1 MENIINRRKFLADT
15 SLSAAGIVLGGNLAA
30 NTTKREPGTQ
40 SFNIMKEV
48 MKYRKIDTHMHV
60 RASEGDVEKQ
70 IDMADRLGID
80 RMVIVN
86 PSAANPEAFRKNN
99 DSVNKVVR
107 QYPGRFMA
115 LFALNV
121 LYQKESLDEISRC
134 ADMGFLGYKCYTI
147 AKINSPVH
155 FPIIEKLIDH
165 KMIIHVHAVGY
176 NGYWRSNFWIKYAP
190 NGSEP
195 EDYVD
200 AAKRYP
206 EADFQYAHIGGS
218 GDWEYACKAIKDYP
232 NIYVDIAGSDNEDGM
247 TDFAVKCLGEDR
259 VFFGT
264 DGSPY
269 QGVGNVLASSLN
281 DLQKKKVFFDN
292 YNNLLKKGGR
302 NVA

>member
-1 MENIINRRKFLADT
+1 MLSYDIMEEA
-15 SLSAAGIVLGGNLAA
+15 
-30 NTTKREPGTQ
+30 
-40 SFNIMKEV
+40 

-60 RASEGDVEKQ
+60 RGGPGGDAEKQ

-80 RMVIVN
+80 KMVIVN
-86 PSAANPEAFRKNN
+86 PSAPNPEGFRKNN
-99 DSVNKVVR
+99 DSVYGVIKK
-107 QYPGRFMA
+107 YPDRFMGF
-115 LFALNV
+115 FALNV
-121 LYQKESLDEISRC
+121 LYQKESLEEISRC

-155 FPIIEKLIDH
+155 FPIIEKLIDN
-165 KMIIHVHAVGY
+165 KMLIHIHAVGY
-176 NGYWRSNFWIKYAP
+176 NGYWLSNFWKKYVP

-206 EADFQYAHIGGS
+206 EAMFQYAHIGGS
-218 GDWEYACKAIKDYP
+218 GDWEYACKAVKVCP
-232 NIYVDIAGSDNEDGM
+232 NIYVDISGSNNEDGM

-269 QGVGNVLASSLN
+269 QGVGNVLASNLS
-281 DLQKKKVFFDN
+281 DSQKKKVFFDN
-292 YNNLLKKGGR
+292 YKNLLNKLGR
-302 NVA
+302 NVD